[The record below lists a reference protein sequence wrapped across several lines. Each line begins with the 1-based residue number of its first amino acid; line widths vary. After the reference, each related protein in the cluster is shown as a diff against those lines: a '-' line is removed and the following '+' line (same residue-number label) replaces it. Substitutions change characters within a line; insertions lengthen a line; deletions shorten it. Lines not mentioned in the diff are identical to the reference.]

1 MQIASSVKNV
11 FHLKSH
17 LESYLVLNTTNARAS
32 FWPHIGWTY
41 LLFWYLTSTTQ
52 LLLSTSGITSFEG
65 LKDSTL
71 TTVIWLIPIFL
82 LPKYTKQ
89 VSGILGV
96 AIWLFALPAFGYF
109 LIYKQELSQSLIF
122 IIFESN
128 NAESSEY
135 LKNYFSFS
143 ILLKF
148 VVFSIVPILIWR
160 KIPSHLDMSSKKGYI
175 FALIILVLF
184 FAHPIK
190 KAAIEGKTSVAFKNL
205 KKHLISAPPWQLI
218 LGYSNYQRELKE
230 VESFLMKFNE
240 SEPLSHLKEA
250 SKTSP
255 TTVVI
260 VIGESSTRL
269 HFGLYGYHRDTN
281 PKLSSIK
288 DELSIFKNVYASRPN
303 TIESLEQILSFA
315 DQTQPD
321 LYKTKPTLIAMMKQA
336 GYKTFWISNQQT
348 LTARNTILTT
358 FAKQTD
364 KQIWLNN
371 ARSQNSYSFDEKV
384 LEPFSETL
392 KDTAEKKLIIVH
404 LIGTHMSYKYRYP
417 KSFEHFKDSKNLYAG
432 LSADKIQKINEYDN
446 AVRYNDTIV
455 YELIQ
460 RLKSTHQHSML
471 TYFSDHGD
479 DVFDSNDHEFQGRNE
494 YAPTLPMYA
503 VPFITWSSKDWFT
516 NDLLKNP
523 EILDRQYSNADFIY
537 TWSQLMGITFQGFDE
552 TKSVVSKNFKD
563 YPIIVGNPYD
573 KKSLKKLDIH

>member
-1 MQIASSVKNV
+1 MINSPGT
-11 FHLKSH
+11 
-17 LESYLVLNTTNARAS
+17 YTTNPQPS
-32 FWPHIGWTY
+32 FWPHIAWTY
-41 LLFWYLTSTTQ
+41 LLFWYLTSATQ
-52 LLLSTSGITSFEG
+52 LLLSVSSVTSFEG
-65 LKDSTL
+65 LKDTTL
-71 TTVIWLIPIFL
+71 TAIFWLIPIFL
-82 LPKYTKQ
+82 IPKHTKK
-89 VSGILGV
+89 VSAALGV

-135 LKNYFSFS
+135 IKNYFSLSILIKLIIFS
-143 ILLKF
+143 I
-148 VVFSIVPILIWR
+148 IPILIWK
-160 KIPSHLDMSSKKGYI
+160 KIPHNLNISNKKRFI
-175 FALIILVLF
+175 FALIVLVIFL
-184 FAHPIK
+184 AYSVK
-190 KAAIEGKTSVAFKNL
+190 KAMVAGTSSAGYKSLN
-205 KKHLISAPPWQLI
+205 KHLVSAPPWQLI

-230 VESFLMKFNE
+230 VESFLIKFNKSAPLDNF
-240 SEPLSHLKEA
+240 SELK
-250 SKTSP
+250 KPSP

-315 DQTQPD
+315 DQAQPD
-321 LYKTKPTLIAMMKQA
+321 LYKTKPTLIAMMKQS

-392 KDTAEKKLIIVH
+392 RDNAEKKFIIVH

-417 KSFEHFKDSKNLYAG
+417 ESFDHYKDSKNLYAG
-432 LSADKIQKINEYDN
+432 LSEDKIQKINEYDN
-446 AVRYNDTIV
+446 AIRYNDSIV
-455 YELIQ
+455 YDLIQ
-460 RLKSTHQHSML
+460 RLKSTKQHSML

-479 DVFDSNDHEFQGRNE
+479 DVYDSKNHEFQGRNE

-503 VPFITWSSKDWFT
+503 VPFITWSSSNWFT
-516 NDLLKNP
+516 NHLIKNP
-523 EILDRQYSNADFIY
+523 EILERQYSNADFIY
-537 TWSQLMGITFQGFDE
+537 TWSELMGITYKGFDE
-552 TKSVVSKNFKD
+552 TKSIVSKKFKD
-563 YPIIVGNPYD
+563 HPIIVGNPYD
-573 KKSLKKLDIH
+573 TKSLKKLEIN

>member
-1 MQIASSVKNV
+1 M
-11 FHLKSH
+11 
-17 LESYLVLNTTNARAS
+17 NTTNPKAS
-32 FWPHIGWTY
+32 IWPHVAWTF

-65 LKDSTL
+65 LKDTTL
-71 TTVIWLIPIFL
+71 TTAFWLIPIFL
-82 LPKYTKQ
+82 LPKHTKK
-89 VSGILGV
+89 VSAILGGT
-96 AIWLFALPAFGYF
+96 IWLFALPAFGYF

-135 LKNYFSFS
+135 LRNYFTFS
-143 ILLKF
+143 ILFKF
-148 VVFSIVPILIWR
+148 IIFSIIPILIWR
-160 KIPSHLDMSSKKGYI
+160 KIPLNLNISKKKGYI

-184 FAHPIK
+184 FAHPIR
-190 KAAIEGKTSVAFKNL
+190 KAMIAGKTSVAYKNL
-205 KKHLISAPPWQLI
+205 NKHLVSAPPWQLI

-230 VESFLMKFNE
+230 VESFLMKFNQ
-240 SEPLSHLKEA
+240 SAPLDNFAELKKP
-250 SKTSP
+250 SS

-281 PKLSSIK
+281 PKLSTMK

-315 DQTQPD
+315 DQSHPD

-392 KDTAEKKLIIVH
+392 KDNAEKKLIIVH

-417 KSFEHFKDSKNLYAG
+417 KSFDYFKDSKNLYAG
-432 LSADKIQKINEYDN
+432 LSEDKIQKINEYDN
-446 AVRYNDTIV
+446 AVRYNDSIV
-455 YELIQ
+455 YDLIQ
-460 RLKSTHQHSML
+460 RLKSTNQHSML
-471 TYFSDHGD
+471 TFFSDHGD
-479 DVFDSNDHEFQGRNE
+479 DVFDSKGHEFQGRNE
-494 YAPTLPMYA
+494 YSPTLPMYA

-523 EILDRQYSNADFIY
+523 AILDRQYSNADFIY
-537 TWSQLMGITFQGFDE
+537 TWSQLMGITYKGFDQ
-552 TKSVVSKNFKD
+552 TKSIVSDQFKN

-573 KKSLKKLDIH
+573 AKSLKKLEIN

>member
-1 MQIASSVKNV
+1 M
-11 FHLKSH
+11 
-17 LESYLVLNTTNARAS
+17 NTTNQKAS
-32 FWPHIGWTY
+32 IWPHIAWTY

-65 LKDSTL
+65 LKDTTL
-71 TTVIWLIPIFL
+71 TTVFWLIPIFL
-82 LPKYTKQ
+82 LPKHTKK
-89 VSGILGV
+89 VSAIFGV

-135 LKNYFSFS
+135 LSNYFTFS

-148 VVFSIVPILIWR
+148 IIFSIIPILIWK
-160 KIPSHLDMSSKKGYI
+160 KIPSHLDISNKKGYI

-184 FAHPIK
+184 FAHPIR
-190 KAAIEGKTSVAFKNL
+190 KAVIAGKASVAYKNL
-205 KKHLISAPPWQLI
+205 NKHLVSAPPWQLI

-230 VESFLMKFNE
+230 VESFLMTFNR
-240 SEPLSHLKEA
+240 STPLSNFSEVK
-250 SKTSP
+250 KPSP

-281 PKLSSIK
+281 PKLSTIK
-288 DELSIFKNVYASRPN
+288 DELSVFKNVYASRPN

-315 DQTQPD
+315 DQSQPD

-384 LEPFSETL
+384 LNPFSETL

-404 LIGTHMSYKYRYP
+404 LIGSHMSYKYRYP
-417 KSFEHFKDSKNLYAG
+417 KSFDYFKDSKNLYAG
-432 LSADKIQKINEYDN
+432 LSEDKIQKINEYDN
-446 AVRYNDTIV
+446 AIRYNDSIV
-455 YELIQ
+455 YDLIQ
-460 RLKSTHQHSML
+460 RLKSTNQHSML
-471 TYFSDHGD
+471 TFFSDHGD
-479 DVFDSNDHEFQGRNE
+479 DVYDSNNHEFQGRNE
-494 YAPTLPMYA
+494 YSPTLPMYA

-516 NDLLKNP
+516 NDLLRNP

-537 TWSQLMGITFQGFDE
+537 TWSQLMGITYKGFDQA
-552 TKSVVSKNFKD
+552 KSIVSNKFKD

-573 KKSLKKLDIH
+573 AKSLKKLEIN

>member
-1 MQIASSVKNV
+1 
-11 FHLKSH
+11 
-17 LESYLVLNTTNARAS
+17 
-32 FWPHIGWTY
+32 
-41 LLFWYLTSTTQ
+41 
-52 LLLSTSGITSFEG
+52 LLSTSGITSFEG
-65 LKDSTL
+65 LKDTTL
-71 TTVIWLIPIFL
+71 TTVFWLIPIFL
-82 LPKYTKQ
+82 LPKHTKK
-89 VSGILGV
+89 VSAIFGV

-135 LKNYFSFS
+135 LSNYFTFS
-143 ILLKF
+143 ILFKF
-148 VVFSIVPILIWR
+148 IVFSIIPILIWK
-160 KIPSHLDMSSKKGYI
+160 KIPDRLDMSSKRGYI

-184 FAHPIK
+184 FAHPIR
-190 KAAIEGKTSVAFKNL
+190 KAVIAGKTSVAYKNL
-205 KKHLISAPPWQLI
+205 NKHLVSAPPWQLI

-230 VESFLMKFNE
+230 VESFLMAFNR
-240 SEPLSHLKEA
+240 STPLSNFSEVK
-250 SKTSP
+250 KPSP

-281 PKLSSIK
+281 PKLSTIK
-288 DELSIFKNVYASRPN
+288 DELSVFKNVYASRPN

-315 DQTQPD
+315 DQSQPD

-384 LEPFSETL
+384 LDPFSETL

-404 LIGTHMSYKYRYP
+404 LIGSHMSYKYRYP
-417 KSFEHFKDSKNLYAG
+417 KSFDYFKDSNNLYAG
-432 LSADKIQKINEYDN
+432 LSEDKIQKINEYDN
-446 AVRYNDTIV
+446 AIRYNDSIV
-455 YELIQ
+455 YDLIQ
-460 RLKSTHQHSML
+460 RLKSTNQHSML
-471 TYFSDHGD
+471 TFFSDHGD
-479 DVFDSNDHEFQGRNE
+479 DVYDSNNHEFQGRNE
-494 YAPTLPMYA
+494 YSPTLPMYA

-516 NDLLKNP
+516 NDLLRNP

-537 TWSQLMGITFQGFDE
+537 TWSQLMGITYKGFDHA
-552 TKSVVSKNFKD
+552 KSIVSSKFKD

-573 KKSLKKLDIH
+573 AKSLKKLEIN